1 MSGCGW
7 ALLRGSRDAS
17 VLGSIRTIAAAALC
31 GKFASMA
38 RALIDP
44 ENSFWRNAAGAVA
57 AAILIP
63 IAIVVKLI
71 SMPFERQPSER
82 RKKLLNI
89 CAAFSTIQAVSG
101 IGTTSLAF
109 RSPIQPWSRSGSGRL
124 ASNCRSPTK
133 GDARSSRYLR
143 KQRPR
148 AKVTELRIRS
158 RRESAGRRPLMPA
171 SLECLSQSQLHA
183 RRLTFCLKLRAL
195 PLTWRDDTR
204 DRNRTTPASRS
215 KA

>member
-17 VLGSIRTIAAAALC
+17 VLGPIRTIAAAALC

-71 SMPFERQPSER
+71 SMPFERPAK
-82 RKKLLNI
+82 RK
-89 CAAFSTIQAVSG
+89 AEEVAQ
-101 IGTTSLAF
+101 
-109 RSPIQPWSRSGSGRL
+109 
-124 ASNCRSPTK
+124 
-133 GDARSSRYLR
+133 YLR
-143 KQRPR
+143 GFLNNSGGEWDWDDFTSVPLANPTLESIRQRAASVELP
-148 AKVTELRIRS
+148 VTDE
-158 RRESAGRRPLMPA
+158 GRRTLVALLAEAEAA
-171 SLECLSQSQLHA
+171 SESD
-183 RRLTFCLKLRAL
+183 RA
-195 PLTWRDDTR
+195 
-204 DRNRTTPASRS
+204 
-215 KA
+215 